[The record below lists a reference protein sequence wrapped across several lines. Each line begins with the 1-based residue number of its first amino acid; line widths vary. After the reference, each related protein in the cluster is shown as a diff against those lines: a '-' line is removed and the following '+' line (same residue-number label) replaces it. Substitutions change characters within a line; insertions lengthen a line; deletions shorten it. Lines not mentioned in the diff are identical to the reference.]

1 MAMKR
6 IAINIREWF
15 FKRWQYKIDPGF
27 VEMSEQIHNVRL
39 GSEDEEEKKPNKEE
53 EEQKGGRNSKSV

>member
-1 MAMKR
+1 MKR

-27 VEMSEQIHNVRL
+27 VEMSEQIHNVIL
-39 GSEDEEEKKPNKEE
+39 GSVDEEEKRPPNKEE
-53 EEQKGGRNSKSV
+53 EE